1 MANREENIKKINDQL
16 EQLTD
21 EELENVAGG
30 TYNNTA
36 ADSRI
41 LNKMGFRIVGRSAND
56 LFWSQSQFRQTAHEV
71 NMIFNKHGISV
82 DQSWG
87 AVTNRYYYKGNEIT
101 REQAFQILAK
111 ETKQSMPDIS
121 Y

>member
-1 MANREENIKKINDQL
+1 MTTREDNIKKINDQL

-41 LNKMGFRIVGRSAND
+41 LSKMGFGIEGKSAND
-56 LFWSQSQFRQTAHEV
+56 LFWSQSKFRDTAHKV
-71 NMIFNKHGISV
+71 NLIFNKVGISV

-87 AVTNRYYYKGNEIT
+87 AVTNRYYFKGEEVT

-111 ETKQSMPDIS
+111 KSGKPMPDIS

>member
-1 MANREENIKKINDQL
+1 MANREENIKKINDELNKLSDDDL
-16 EQLTD
+16 EK
-21 EELENVAGG
+21 VAGG

-41 LNKMGFRIVGRSAND
+41 LSKMGFNVQGQSAAD
-56 LFWSQSQFRQTAHEV
+56 LFWSQSGFRDTADKV
-71 NMIFNKHGISV
+71 NRIFNKVGISV

-87 AVTNRYYYKGNEIT
+87 AVSNKYYYNGEEVS
-101 REQAFQILAK
+101 REQAFKIFAEK
-111 ETKQSMPDIS
+111 NNKPMPNID

>member
-1 MANREENIKKINDQL
+1 MTTREENIKKINENL

-21 EELENVAGG
+21 DELEQVAGG

-41 LNKMGFRIVGRSAND
+41 LNKMGFNIQGKSADD
-56 LFWSQSQFRQTAHEV
+56 LFWSQSKFRDTAHQV
-71 NMIFNKHGISV
+71 NKIFNGFGISV

-87 AVTNRYYYKGNEIT
+87 AVTNRYYFGGEEIT
-101 REQAFQILAK
+101 CEQAFKIVATASGK
-111 ETKQSMPDIS
+111 PMPDIS